1 MKRFLITF
9 FGILT
14 LLNLEIEI
22 PFLFIQSS
30 GYTIMVI
37 SFVMLGTVL
46 SLFILSIILGLKKK
60 ISKFWILDV
69 FLVIVYLVLT
79 SVLFVK

>member
-1 MKRFLITF
+1 MKRFLITY